1 MMKRYFAH
9 CKLFEFSRQKLDFL
23 KKLQGFLENSLKI
36 ARLLLRQ
43 ILREAP
49 CKRQQNSIIEQS
61 RSGKSLVCFSTPYG
75 CFSALCARIFGTPC
89 KVYIEAIELSS
100 CWLYWVLLAEWMML
114 KAFSPKW
121 EERNAKKNSF
131 ASFLCLLF
139 CCYYAFYPN

>member
-1 MMKRYFAH
+1 MLSF
-9 CKLFEFSRQKLDFL
+9 CSLNILFSVWIFKVTPI
-23 KKLQGFLENSLKI
+23 NH
-36 ARLLLRQ
+36 
-43 ILREAP
+43 
-49 CKRQQNSIIEQS
+49 
-61 RSGKSLVCFSTPYG
+61 SLVLKLASFANPCRSSKKAGFPREEVESPLE
-75 CFSALCARIFGTPC
+75 SIWLLPLCARIFGTPC

-139 CCYYAFYPN
+139 CCFLPYRKKGLSG